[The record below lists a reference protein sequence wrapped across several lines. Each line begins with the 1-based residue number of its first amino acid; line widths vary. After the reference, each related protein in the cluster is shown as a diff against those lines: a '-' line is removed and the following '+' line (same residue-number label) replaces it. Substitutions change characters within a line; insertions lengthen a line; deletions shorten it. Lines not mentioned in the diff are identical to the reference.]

1 MLHSAGSSQISSNLD
16 GKHAKYVRIVSV
28 RLSIVLCAE
37 NCCVTESENCVTCSC
52 LLFHYQHRR
61 DPEAAGKEG
70 EENDKRCCL
79 ARLASEGDVRKFIEK
94 YNGLRWIQLSHTG
107 EDVELPDKCAVR
119 AARDG
124 DFGNHSFKTKAVEG
138 GEVDTIYMTKSQR
151 RAKARQ
157 NSNKILGFLAELCPP
172 QGLPQGNVGTPT
184 KT

>member
-1 MLHSAGSSQISSNLD
+1 MTTGEVQHDKDRTVVMIQNIPSELHSASLRGFFSD
-16 GKHAKYVRIVSV
+16 FV
-28 RLSIVLCAE
+28 
-37 NCCVTESENCVTCSC
+37 ESGRC

-138 GEVDTIYMTKSQR
+138 GE
-151 RAKARQ
+151 
-157 NSNKILGFLAELCPP
+157 
-172 QGLPQGNVGTPT
+172 
-184 KT
+184 